1 MATGKASEKGV
12 RFSVYFHPEQIK
24 YLDKEAEKKG
34 ISRSKFIES
43 KVLPKEL
50 QYLKD
55 RKGAKK
61 NEQ

>member
-1 MATGKASEKGV
+1 MTTEKGV
-12 RFSVYFHPEQIK
+12 RFSVYFHPEQIRF
-24 YLDKEAEKKG
+24 LDKEAEKKG
-34 ISRSKFIES
+34 ISRSKYIES

-50 QYLKD
+50 QYLKY

>member
-1 MATGKASEKGV
+1 MGRKKAVEKGV
-12 RFSVYFHPEQIK
+12 RFSVYFHPEQINF
-24 YLDKEAEKKG
+24 LDKEAEKKG
-34 ISRSKFIES
+34 ISRSKYIES

-50 QYLKD
+50 QYLQD